1 MAYKSSSTSTVFD
14 DSFNWK
20 FKGLKKAESQVIS
33 ETETIISPTNVGF
46 VSIAMGNDKIITGR
60 PNDPDTGIGEVYVCD
75 LDGSNYFSITASDN
89 ATDDDRFGTSVAVG
103 NGKIA
108 VGAILKG
115 GQQNG
120 GVYIYDLDG
129 GNEVIINAI
138 DILNSLRYFGKVVRI
153 SQNKL
158 FVAYTNGVYSF
169 DLDGTNQTSI
179 ISNSVTSMAVG
190 YGKVVITNGSGI
202 FIYDFYG
209 NLIRSISDTNLGL
222 TVVVKSARII
232 VSKTRP
238 GENNELCIY
247 DLNGNLIKSFTQNN
261 ISTSAAWGYFF
272 DVCGGKIIVS
282 AGSYRGLNGALFVYD
297 LLDGNFIELIDP
309 GYTNYASFGNRVAA
323 SNGNF
328 VTFAYP
334 TYIHTY
340 EVDQTYTDFLEDV
353 FNI

>member
-33 ETETIISPTNVGF
+33 ETETILSPTNVGSS
-46 VSIAMGNDKIITGR
+46 SIAIGNDKIITGGLE
-60 PNDPDTGIGEVYVCD
+60 PTSPGDKGIVYVCD
-75 LDGSNYFSITASDN
+75 LDGSNYFSITASDAAAN
-89 ATDDDRFGTSVAVG
+89 DRFGSSVAVG

-108 VGAILKG
+108 VGNSNKGNNKG
-115 GQQNG
+115 GA
-120 GVYIYDLDG
+120 YIYDLDG
-129 GNEVIINAI
+129 DYEVIINGI
-138 DILNSLRYFGKVVRI
+138 DVDADLQNFGRHVKI

-158 FVAYTNGVYSF
+158 FVSANNDVYSF

-179 ISNSVTSMAVG
+179 VSNTSVNGMAVG
-190 YGKVVITNGSGI
+190 YGKVVITNSSGI

-209 NLIRSISDTNLGL
+209 NLIRSISNTNLGH
-222 TVVVKSARII
+222 VVVKSARII
-232 VSKTRP
+232 VSKSRT
-238 GENNELCIY
+238 GENNELYIY
-247 DLNGNLIKSFTQNN
+247 DLNGNLIKSFTQN
-261 ISTSAAWGYFF
+261 TVPTGAMWGYFF
-272 DVCGGKIIVS
+272 DVSGGKIIVS
-282 AGSYRGLNGALFVYD
+282 AGGYRGLNGALFVYD

-309 GYTNYASFGNRVAA
+309 GYTSFESFGNRVAA
-323 SNGNF
+323 SNGII
-328 VTFAYP
+328 VSSASA